1 MKRRLY
7 LVVAAVTISVLA
19 IASALSQ
26 PMFTTA
32 QQSDVSVNGDDENR
46 MIECKGNAVTV
57 NGDDNNLRLQGDCS
71 RLSVFGDDNTIA
83 AQTVTEISILGDDN
97 NVSVGTVARISTIG
111 DDNNVTWEK
120 GAGGKP
126 PEVSNTG
133 EDNVTRQAGE

>member
-7 LVVAAVTISVLA
+7 AVIAAVTLSALA
-19 IASALSQ
+19 IASAL
-26 PMFTTA
+26 A
-32 QQSDVSVNGDDENR
+32 QQNDVSVNGDDENR

-97 NVSVGTVARISTIG
+97 SISVGTVARISTIG

>member
-1 MKRRLY
+1 M
-7 LVVAAVTISVLA
+7 AAVVTLSALA

-26 PMFTTA
+26 PMFTPA

-46 MIECKGNAVTV
+46 MIECKGNAVNV

-71 RLSVFGDDNTIA
+71 RLSVFGDDNTINA
-83 AQTVTEISILGDDN
+83 DTVTEISILGDDN
-97 NVSVGTVARISTIG
+97 NIAVGTVARISTIG
-111 DDNNVTWEK
+111 EYNKVTWEK

-133 EDNVTRQAGE
+133 EENVTRQAGE